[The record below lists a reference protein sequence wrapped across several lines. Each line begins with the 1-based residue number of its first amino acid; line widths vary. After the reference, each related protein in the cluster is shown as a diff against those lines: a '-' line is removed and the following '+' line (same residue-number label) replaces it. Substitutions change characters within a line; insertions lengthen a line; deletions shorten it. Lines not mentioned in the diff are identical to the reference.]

1 MKRAEF
7 RHYLERSGVLD
18 ALNYA
23 LIKLY
28 DEIAKPNDP
37 VAYVRQHFKRP
48 TDENEYFGSEKHGGD
63 FNANEIIEK
72 QKHELDLA
80 RQEIAKLRHTL
91 NLMEQN
97 S

>member
-7 RHYLERSGVLD
+7 RHYLETSGVLD
-18 ALNYA
+18 ALNCA

-48 TDENEYFGSEKHGGD
+48 NDENFDSEKHGVGDD